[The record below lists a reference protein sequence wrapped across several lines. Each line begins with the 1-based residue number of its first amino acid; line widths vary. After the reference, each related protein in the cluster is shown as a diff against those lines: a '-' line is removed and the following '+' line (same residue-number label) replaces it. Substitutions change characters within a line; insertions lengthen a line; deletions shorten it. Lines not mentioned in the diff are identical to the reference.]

1 MPLSSTTPDRPS
13 WPLRLPGLLLSA
25 ALLLLPAAWNG
36 LPLMYPDTPTYLR
49 GAETGLMR
57 LLGPGKMDAWVEPAA
72 QAITAPGQA
81 GSPPP
86 RAAGLSD
93 PEAGVVLAG
102 RSVYYGALLE
112 VAQLAGSLWWAAAA
126 QALCLAWLL
135 RLLLVGG
142 WGLSAPAFLATT
154 GILALASP
162 AGLFTG
168 LLMPD
173 IFAGMAILATAMLL
187 APGWTL
193 RAGQKAALVL
203 LLLFAL
209 SAHASHLATVAVMLG
224 AGLAW
229 RAWGTWQARESA
241 RRPSAGSA
249 RPGETAHR
257 AGRADPP
264 ARAGRRA
271 PLPSATGL
279 LLVAACVAGALLAEA
294 AFSQAVTRTVGAPP
308 LRLPHLSARLVDQ
321 GPGTGYLRQ
330 ACPRLAPAD
339 RWAACDFLDR
349 YPLAWT
355 DFLFEPDPARGV
367 FAPADAAT
375 KRRLSQEQA
384 ALAWQVLRH
393 DPAGVL
399 GGMAADAIR
408 QLGMFRI
415 DVWGLGAR
423 ELALYEGRV
432 PPALMAAMQAS
443 RGAREPFWQD
453 RFSAIAQAG
462 VVTSLAAL
470 FTLGGLAWRG
480 RRRGQVAGP
489 TAGLEAESAGS
500 AGSAGAAAGRAEP
513 RRVPPAPGSRDRNG
527 ALALA
532 AWVFAGLVLNAAVCA
547 AAAAPLDRF
556 QARVVWLLPLLAAGL
571 ALWRP
576 APRREAAPGANT
588 PTDPARSGSPSTR
601 WAPPARP
608 ATPEGGA
615 S

>member
-13 WPLRLPGLLLSA
+13 WLLRLPGLLLAA

-57 LLGPGKMDAWVEPAA
+57 LLGPAKVAPWVTPAPSGEGA
-72 QAITAPGQA
+72 SREAGTRPGPA
-81 GSPPP
+81 SPVPGTDRALP
-86 RAAGLSD
+86 ERAAGLSD

-112 VAQLAGSLWWAAAA
+112 AAQLAGSLWWAAAA

-162 AGLFTG
+162 AGLFAG

-173 IFAGMAILATAMLL
+173 LFAGIAILATALLL
-187 APGWTL
+187 APGWAL
-193 RAGQKAALVL
+193 RAGQEAALVL

-209 SAHASHLATVAVMLG
+209 SAHASHLATVAVMLAG
-224 AGLAW
+224 AIAWHLGGVWRTRRRARIASIRWAMAGSGPVNRSAAGSLDPGDGITSGSFGRNGPSAAGLA
-229 RAWGTWQARESA
+229 
-241 RRPSAGSA
+241 
-249 RPGETAHR
+249 
-257 AGRADPP
+257 
-264 ARAGRRA
+264 
-271 PLPSATGL
+271 
-279 LLVAACVAGALLAEA
+279 LVTACVAGALLAEA
-294 AFSQAVTRTVGAPP
+294 AFSQAVTRAVGAPP
-308 LRLPHLSARLVDQ
+308 LRLPHLTARLVNQ
-321 GPGTGYLRQ
+321 GPGTDYLRQ

-339 RWAACDFLDR
+339 RWAACDFLGR

-375 KRRLSQEQA
+375 KRRLSQEQT

-415 DVWGLGAR
+415 DVWGLGPR

-432 PPALMAAMQAS
+432 PLALMAAMQAS
-443 RGAREPFWQD
+443 RGAREPQWQD
-453 RFSAIAQAG
+453 RFSSITQAG
-462 VVTSLAAL
+462 VVTSLVGLLAL
-470 FTLGGLAWRG
+470 GALALRG
-480 RRRGQVAGP
+480 ERWGQ
-489 TAGLEAESAGS
+489 GS
-500 AGSAGAAAGRAEP
+500 PE
-513 RRVPPAPGSRDRNG
+513 SRDRNS
-527 ALALA
+527 AVPLA
-532 AWVFAGLVLNAAVCA
+532 AWVLAGLVLNAAVCA

-556 QARVVWLLPLLAAGL
+556 QARVVWRLPLLAAGL
-571 ALWRP
+571 ALRP
-576 APRREAAPGANT
+576 APRRKAT
-588 PTDPARSGSPSTR
+588 PDTSTPADPARAGSPSTR
-601 WAPPARP
+601 WATPARP

>member
-1 MPLSSTTPDRPS
+1 MPLSSTTQDRPS
-13 WPLRLPGLLLSA
+13 WLLRLPGLLLA
-25 ALLLLPAAWNG
+25 TALLLLPAAWNG

-57 LLGPGKMDAWVEPAA
+57 LLGPGVVAPWVAPAPQGEGA
-72 QAITAPGQA
+72 SRAAGANPGPA
-81 GSPPP
+81 TPVPGTVRTPPA

-112 VAQLAGSLWWAAAA
+112 AGQLAGSLWWVAIA

-154 GILALASP
+154 GLLALASP
-162 AGLFTG
+162 AGLFAG

-173 IFAGMAILATAMLL
+173 VFAGIAILATALLL
-187 APGWTL
+187 APGWAL
-193 RAGQKAALVL
+193 RPGEKAALVL

-209 SAHASHLATVAVMLG
+209 SAHASHLAIVAVMLAG
-224 AGLAW
+224 AIAWQLGGVWRARRTARIESIRRVMAGPGPVNGNAAGGLA
-229 RAWGTWQARESA
+229 RGGRTPHGNLRQNGLSA
-241 RRPSAGSA
+241 SGIA
-249 RPGETAHR
+249 
-257 AGRADPP
+257 
-264 ARAGRRA
+264 
-271 PLPSATGL
+271 
-279 LLVAACVAGALLAEA
+279 LVTACVAGALLAEA
-294 AFSQAVTRTVGAPP
+294 AFSQAVTRAVGTPP
-308 LRLPHLSARLVDQ
+308 LRLPHLTARGVDQ
-321 GPGTGYLRQ
+321 GPGTAYLRQ
-330 ACPRLAPAD
+330 VCPRLAPAE
-339 RWAACDFLDR
+339 RWAACDFLGR

-399 GGMAADAIR
+399 GGMAGDAVR

-415 DVWGLGAR
+415 DVWGLGGR

-453 RFSAIAQAG
+453 RFSAITQAAVAISLVALLAQ
-462 VVTSLAAL
+462 
-470 FTLGGLAWRG
+470 GGLGWRG
-480 RRRGQVAGP
+480 RRRGRFTDAGP
-489 TAGLEAESAGS
+489 LA
-500 AGSAGAAAGRAEP
+500 AGA
-513 RRVPPAPGSRDRNG
+513 
-527 ALALA
+527 L
-532 AWVFAGLVLNAAVCA
+532 AGLVLNAAVCA

-556 QARVVWLLPLLAAGL
+556 QARVVWLLPLLAVGL
-571 ALWRP
+571 ALRP
-576 APRREAAPGANT
+576 APRRKAT
-588 PTDPARSGSPSTR
+588 PDTSTPMDPARARSPSTR
-601 WAPPARP
+601 WATPVRP